1 MNPFAFLEVEEV
13 NESTKNPQRKLAK
26 MKRRYSEKPSQDL
39 KSRIDEM
46 DQRINPKFKKK
57 KKKKKKKEE
66 DIDLET
72 EYQKN
77 RAYWQEYRRN
87 LSEEEKRREEVKEE
101 KERGKR
107 KEREE
112 REDRKRYEESKT
124 NSFEV
129 DNETLN
135 ILPIDIQNFL
145 NSDPDKKTYNTL
157 CKRYHPDKG
166 GDQEMFKFI
175 NNHMNR

>member
-1 MNPFAFLEVEEV
+1 MNPFTFLEIEEV

-39 KSRIDEM
+39 KLRIDEM
-46 DQRINPKFKKK
+46 DSRFNPIQKKK
-57 KKKKKKKEE
+57 KKKKKKKE

-77 RAYWQEYRRN
+77 RAYWQEYRKNR
-87 LSEEEKRREEVKEE
+87 SEGEKIKEE
-101 KERGKR
+101 KERRNR
-107 KEREE
+107 KESED
-112 REDRKRYEESKT
+112 REDRRRYEESQT

-135 ILPIDIQNFL
+135 ILPIDIRSFL
-145 NSDPDKKTYNTL
+145 NSEPDKKTYNTL

-166 GDQEMFKFI
+166 GDQEMFKII

>member
-1 MNPFAFLEVEEV
+1 MNPFTFLEIEEV

-46 DQRINPKFKKK
+46 DQRLNPKFKKK
-57 KKKKKKKEE
+57 KKKKKKKV

-77 RAYWQEYRRN
+77 RAYWQEYRKNR
-87 LSEEEKRREEVKEE
+87 SEKEKEE
-101 KERGKR
+101 KERRNR
-107 KEREE
+107 KESED
-112 REDRKRYEESKT
+112 REDRRRYEESQT

-135 ILPIDIQNFL
+135 ILPIDIRSFL

-166 GDQEMFKFI
+166 GDQELFKII

>member
-1 MNPFAFLEVEEV
+1 MNPFTFLEIEEV

-39 KSRIDEM
+39 KLRIDEM
-46 DQRINPKFKKK
+46 DRRFNPKVKKK
-57 KKKKKKKEE
+57 KKKKKKNKDE

-77 RAYWQEYRRN
+77 RDYWQEYRRN
-87 LSEEEKRREEVKEE
+87 SSEEQKK
-101 KERGKR
+101 
-107 KEREE
+107 KERERRKRKD
-112 REDRKRYEESKT
+112 REDREDRRRYEESQT

-135 ILPIDIQNFL
+135 ILPNDIQNFL
-145 NSDPDKKTYNTL
+145 NSNPDKKTYNTL
-157 CKRYHPDKG
+157 CKLYHPDKG
-166 GDQEMFKFI
+166 GDQEMFKII
-175 NNHMNR
+175 NNHMNL

>member
-1 MNPFAFLEVEEV
+1 MNPFTFLEIEEV

-39 KSRIDEM
+39 KLRIDEM
-46 DQRINPKFKKK
+46 DRRFNPKVKKK
-57 KKKKKKKEE
+57 KKKKKKNKDE

-77 RAYWQEYRRN
+77 RDYWQEYRRN
-87 LSEEEKRREEVKEE
+87 SSEEQKK
-101 KERGKR
+101 
-107 KEREE
+107 KERERRKRKD
-112 REDRKRYEESKT
+112 REDREDRRRYEESQT

-135 ILPIDIQNFL
+135 ILPIDIQSFL

-166 GDQEMFKFI
+166 GDQEMFKII

>member
-1 MNPFAFLEVEEV
+1 MNTFTFLEIEEV

-39 KSRIDEM
+39 KLRIDEM

-57 KKKKKKKEE
+57 KRKKKKKEE

-77 RAYWQEYRRN
+77 RAYWQEYRKNR
-87 LSEEEKRREEVKEE
+87 SEKEKEE
-101 KERGKR
+101 KERRNR
-107 KEREE
+107 KESED
-112 REDRKRYEESKT
+112 REDRRRYEESQT

-129 DNETLN
+129 DNEVFN
-135 ILPIDIQNFL
+135 ILPSDIQNFL
-145 NSDPDKKTYNTL
+145 NSNPDKKIYNTL
-157 CKRYHPDKG
+157 CKLYHPDKG
-166 GDQEMFKFI
+166 GDQEMFKII

>member
-39 KSRIDEM
+39 KLRIDEM
-46 DQRINPKFKKK
+46 DQRLNPKFKKK
-57 KKKKKKKEE
+57 KKKKKKKE

-77 RAYWQEYRRN
+77 RAYWQEYRKNR
-87 LSEEEKRREEVKEE
+87 SEEEKRREEVIEE
-101 KERGKR
+101 RKSRKR

-112 REDRKRYEESKT
+112 REDRRRYEESKI

-135 ILPIDIQNFL
+135 ILPTDIQNFL
-145 NSDPDKKTYNTL
+145 NSNPDKKIYNTL
-157 CKRYHPDKG
+157 CKKYHPDKG

>member
-1 MNPFAFLEVEEV
+1 MNPFTFLEVEEV
-13 NESTKNPQRKLAK
+13 NESTQNPQRKLAK
-26 MKRRYSEKPSQDL
+26 MKRRYSEKPSHDL

-57 KKKKKKKEE
+57 KKKKKKKVE
-66 DIDLET
+66 DINLET

-77 RAYWQEYRRN
+77 RAYWAEYRRN
-87 LSEEEKRREEVKEE
+87 RSEEEKRKEE
-101 KERGKR
+101 RNRRSRE
-107 KEREE
+107 EREE
-112 REDRKRYEESKT
+112 REDRKRYEESKI

-135 ILPIDIQNFL
+135 ILPTDIQNFL
-145 NSDPDKKTYNTL
+145 NSNPDKKIYNTL
-157 CKRYHPDKG
+157 CKKYHPDKG

>member
-1 MNPFAFLEVEEV
+1 MNPFTFLEIEEV

-46 DQRINPKFKKK
+46 DQRLNPKFKKK
-57 KKKKKKKEE
+57 KKKKKKKV

-77 RAYWQEYRRN
+77 RAYWQEYRKNR
-87 LSEEEKRREEVKEE
+87 SEEEKVKEE
-101 KERGKR
+101 KERRNR
-107 KEREE
+107 KESED
-112 REDRKRYEESKT
+112 REDRRRYEESQT

-135 ILPIDIQNFL
+135 ILPIDIRSFL

-166 GDQEMFKFI
+166 GDQEMFKII

>member
-1 MNPFAFLEVEEV
+1 MNPFTFLEIEEV

-39 KSRIDEM
+39 KLRIDEM
-46 DQRINPKFKKK
+46 DSRFNPIQKKK
-57 KKKKKKKEE
+57 KKKKKKKV

-77 RAYWQEYRRN
+77 RAYWQEYRKNR
-87 LSEEEKRREEVKEE
+87 SEEEKVKEE
-101 KERGKR
+101 KERRKR
-107 KEREE
+107 EKK
-112 REDRKRYEESKT
+112 EDRRRYEESQT

-135 ILPIDIQNFL
+135 ILPIDIRSFL
-145 NSDPDKKTYNTL
+145 NSEPDKKTYNTL

-166 GDQEMFKFI
+166 GDQEMFKII

>member
-1 MNPFAFLEVEEV
+1 MNQFTFLEIEEV
-13 NESTKNPQRKLAK
+13 NESTQNPQRKLAK

-39 KSRIDEM
+39 KLRIDEM
-46 DQRINPKFKKK
+46 DRRFNPKPKKK
-57 KKKKKKKEE
+57 KKKKKKKKVE

-77 RAYWQEYRRN
+77 RAYWQEYRKNR
-87 LSEEEKRREEVKEE
+87 SEEEKRREKVKEE
-101 KERGKR
+101 KRGKR
-107 KEREE
+107 YREE
-112 REDRKRYEESKT
+112 REDRRRYEESKI

-145 NSDPDKKTYNTL
+145 NSNPDKKIYNTL
-157 CKRYHPDKG
+157 CKKYHPDKG